1 MPLRRDNRQGESP
14 PFNWPC
20 ALDVALALFLFVGS
34 SANSLA
40 QLPKSAAPPPA
51 NSAPAIVDPL
61 GRETPRGAVM
71 GLLKY
76 AERQDFATAARYL
89 QLPAGQDTNMSQL
102 AREFQALRH
111 RFKGDVDLL
120 SDDPQGTVEAGLPP
134 GEVRAGVIA
143 VGGTTAD
150 VILVRVNDP
159 EYGKIW
165 LVSQETVAKVPDLYA
180 QMQSEGPT
188 LAERIMPAAL
198 NSRHVLGMS
207 LGQWLEWLLSIPVS
221 WLLAWLLAFVLSLPR
236 RIWYSFRKIPFRS
249 VWQTPL
255 GTPLKCIIAILIHG
269 FFVYLL
275 DPPLLYR
282 AYYFR
287 FLAALLAGCIAWL
300 VSRIIDRV

>member
-1 MPLRRDNRQGESP
+1 MPVLSMSRHGESQSP
-14 PFNWPC
+14 NRRC
-20 ALDVALALFLFVGS
+20 ALRIALSIFLFVGAAS
-34 SANSLA
+34 PSPG
-40 QLPKSAAPPPA
+40 QPPKSAAPRAEAEPA
-51 NSAPAIVDPL
+51 AVVDPL
-61 GRETPRGAVM
+61 GRETPRRAVM
-71 GLLKY
+71 GLVKY
-76 AERQDFATAARYL
+76 SERQDFATAARYL
-89 QLPAGQDTNMSQL
+89 QLPPGQDTNVSEL

-188 LAERIMPAAL
+188 LAERIVPAAL
-198 NSRHVLGMS
+198 SSHHVLGMS
-207 LGQWLEWLLSIPVS
+207 LAQWLEWLLSIPVS

-236 RIWYSFRKIPFRS
+236 RIWYSLRKLPFRS

-269 FFVYLL
+269 IFFYLL
-275 DPPLLYR
+275 EPPLLYR
-282 AYYFR
+282 A
-287 FLAALLAGCIAWL
+287 
-300 VSRIIDRV
+300 